1 MTLQDL
7 YREGIRKLTENEVP
21 EAELNAWYLLQ
32 SCLSEE
38 PFLFRTD
45 GAGGA
50 RDNNIIHGKSFQK
63 RRAHSTGIHSWIY
76 RVYGINFF
84 GT

>member
-38 PFLFRTD
+38 PFSYTRTV
-45 GAGGA
+45 
-50 RDNNIIHGKSFQK
+50 SF
-63 RRAHSTGIHSWIY
+63 
-76 RVYGINFF
+76 
-84 GT
+84 